1 MVETF
6 ERKLVKMKRF
16 KYGIVVK
23 GVLYVLIV
31 LMVVFIISTVLW
43 ILITPFKMRDFNYVL
58 SQVLKNAGSYSTLLV
73 GIVVTTFYQ
82 VYAKEKE
89 IEQEDMIKISELGYY
104 TLAFKRNEDDYEEG
118 YNGDKIVVEI
128 CSENDYNFSPTI
140 ENDRYYHFLTKFLTS
155 KKDSTNLKNIMAF
168 GEKYFEENMKDI
180 IRNYYQ
186 YCEKVT
192 YASPLYCSTKS
203 TGELENNNGIDRN
216 RYYWLVLNCAQT
228 EEKTIKKFWI
238 SAVTEEGIVMFVKV
252 KAQIM
257 KEGEKRKIL
266 LLQQTTYYKSQGK
279 LEVLY
284 R

>member
-1 MVETF
+1 MKEG
-6 ERKLVKMKRF
+6 KSAKVKRL
-16 KYGIVVK
+16 KYGTVAK
-23 GVLYVLIV
+23 GVLYVLVLLTVLFIV
-31 LMVVFIISTVLW
+31 SAGLW
-43 ILITPFKMRDFNYVL
+43 ILITPYEIKDFNYVL
-58 SQVLKNAGSYSTLLV
+58 SRVLKNAGSYSTLLV
-73 GIVVTTFYQ
+73 GIAVTTFYQ
-82 VYAKEKE
+82 VYSKEKE
-89 IEQEDMIKISELGYY
+89 QEQEDKIKINELGYY
-104 TLAFKRNEDDYEEG
+104 TLAFKRNEDSHEEA

-128 CSENDYNFSPTI
+128 CNEKDYNFNPTI
-140 ENDRYYHFLTKFLTS
+140 ENHKHYHFLAKFLTS
-155 KKDSTNLKNIMAF
+155 KRDSTNLKNIMAF

-192 YASPLYCSTKS
+192 YASPLYCSTKPTS
-203 TGELENNNGIDRN
+203 ELENTAGIDRN
-216 RYYWLVLNCAQT
+216 RYYWLVLNCAEM

-252 KAQIM
+252 KARIE
-257 KEGEKRKIL
+257 KKGETIALL